1 MYHVRM
7 RKLLLCAYSIIV
19 TLSAGKQVI
28 TDMLFS
34 KEREQI
40 LKLICL
46 LDTQSINQFE
56 INNFRVLIG
65 PNLTFWWHNLPV

>member
-65 PNLTFWWHNLPV
+65 PNLIFWWHNLPV